1 MADTPTVD
9 RSEWVTLLDRLTK
22 EHEGE
27 LVSIELLD
35 PTYGDLH
42 EAERLPFA
50 YLTYDPRDDVVI
62 VAVGGRSGRY
72 PVVLRH
78 IISHPSEVSA
88 AEGRPAGVAVRVID
102 AEGTPTIVSFFP
114 DSVPS

>member
-35 PTYGDLH
+35 PTYGDVH
-42 EAERLPFA
+42 S
-50 YLTYDPRDDVVI
+50 DDR
-62 VAVGGRSGRY
+62 GRG
-72 PVVLRH
+72 
-78 IISHPSEVSA
+78 
-88 AEGRPAGVAVRVID
+88 
-102 AEGTPTIVSFFP
+102 
-114 DSVPS
+114 